1 MLDAKPIAVTTPY
14 DAGRKPLPTSEDIA
28 RISTLAGE
36 FYLTSSSPPKA
47 SRKRAPAVEK
57 TIRKVGKLTSV
68 ASTAGFVRLR
78 NGGSLSPNQWTAELS
93 GLAHKVA

>member
-36 FYLTSSSPPKA
+36 FYLTSSSPSKA

-57 TIRKVGKLTSV
+57 TIREVGKLTSV